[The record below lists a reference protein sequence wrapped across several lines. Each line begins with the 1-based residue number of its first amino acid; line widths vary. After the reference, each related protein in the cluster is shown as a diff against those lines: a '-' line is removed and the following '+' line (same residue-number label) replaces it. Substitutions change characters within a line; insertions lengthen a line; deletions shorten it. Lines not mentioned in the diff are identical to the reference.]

1 MSGWIRACSTGT
13 AVLTVAAMCL
23 SLFVLLARY
32 AAEPFVSD
40 LSFGALIRR
49 LLDGRPLE
57 AAPVSDYSTANRQ
70 LRRRLRKNEW
80 AFHNQLKIVKWV
92 ACVAILSRLVI
103 FASALVG
110 SWLSGELAS
119 FFHDFRGHWV
129 RWDCEGYLSLAEN
142 WYTLDNQKYLVLT
155 PVYPLLIRLL
165 SPAFLGN
172 AALTGVVISN
182 LALIGSGW
190 ALYLLI
196 QEKQGQVIARRAVQL
211 LMFCPLSVFFSVPY
225 AESLFFF
232 LTLLS
237 VLLARRQQFAA
248 AVCVGILAA
257 GTRMAGVLT
266 IVPVYLEILKYE
278 RSLHL
283 WLRHKRRCILRL
295 VGGTLSAAMI
305 GLGLA
310 GYLLVNRQVTGSFTG
325 FIDIQRLEWNQTF
338 GNVANTLRY
347 SMEMFFTDEST
358 AWKLGVWAPQ
368 CLSIAAAVAL
378 LATFC
383 SRMDPGDGLY
393 AWLYL
398 TLTLASTWLLTGPR
412 MLISMY
418 PLYSMLAEA
427 TRRKGLYGVLLTFFL
442 ILLATCSYMYAV
454 VGNML

>member
-1 MSGWIRACSTGT
+1 MSGWIQACSTGA

-32 AAEPFVSD
+32 AAEPFASN

-57 AAPVSDYSTANRQ
+57 ATPVSDYSTANRQ

-92 ACVAILSRLVI
+92 VCVAILSRLVI

-142 WYTLDNQKYLVLT
+142 WYTLDNRKYLVLT

-165 SPAFLGN
+165 SPVFLGN
-172 AALTGVVISN
+172 AALAGVVISN

-190 ALYLLI
+190 ALYLLV

-266 IVPVYLEILKYE
+266 VVPVYLEILKYE

-283 WLRHKRRCILRL
+283 WPRHKRRCVLRL
-295 VGGTLSAAMI
+295 AGGTLLAAMI

-325 FIDIQRLEWNQTF
+325 FIDIQRSEWNQTF

-347 SMEMFFTDEST
+347 SIEMFFTDEST

-368 CLSIAAAVAL
+368 CLSIAAAIAL
-378 LATFC
+378 LAAFC

-427 TRRKGLYGVLLTFFL
+427 TRRKGLYGVLLTIFL
-442 ILLATCSYMYAV
+442 ILLAACSYMYAV